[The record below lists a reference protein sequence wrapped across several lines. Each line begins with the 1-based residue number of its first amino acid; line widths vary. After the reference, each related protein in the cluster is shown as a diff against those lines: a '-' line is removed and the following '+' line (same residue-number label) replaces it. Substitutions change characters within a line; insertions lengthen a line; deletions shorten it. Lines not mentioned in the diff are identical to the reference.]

1 MLELF
6 ATTHCEKR
14 TISLLSR
21 VPIFTCPKMG
31 VVNTQ
36 IQTETTFITAKPEK
50 WLTFFVVVAEIVFIC
65 MDTSHVKRKIDS
77 QNFVI
82 FSDTN
87 TPLLYLQKDYMLTG
101 IYLYIMLLWRLNC
114 IVFFCFVFF
123 VQNYAFSNSVPWLRL
138 RGPGVRKYWRG
149 SELLTI
155 TIDLHNIRGRILRE
169 KC

>member
-114 IVFFCFVFF
+114 IVFFCCFF
-123 VQNYAFSNSVPWLRL
+123 AKLCIFQLCSLAPAPRAWC
-138 RGPGVRKYWRG
+138 PQ
-149 SELLTI
+149 
-155 TIDLHNIRGRILRE
+155 ILARVGIANNNN
-169 KC
+169 

>member
-1 MLELF
+1 MRQRGLTETMRRYCSSSQLSYTRRPKLEKRDWFAIFSGQQNLCQYVGALSKRLF

-101 IYLYIMLLWRLNC
+101 IYLC
-114 IVFFCFVFF
+114 IISCCC
-123 VQNYAFSNSVPWLRL
+123 
-138 RGPGVRKYWRG
+138 GG
-149 SELLTI
+149 
-155 TIDLHNIRGRILRE
+155 
-169 KC
+169 